1 MAENT
6 VLKEPLT
13 DGMIEAGAQLIRK
26 LDELRVEV
34 TAALWLLDT
43 EINEWRLLLASPLV
57 SREGRVVMYQM
68 IDRAIAQLDEHASAV
83 LFSAISLARENA
95 DLIKRLSATVRT
107 GSDID
112 RIRFSKNVADGH
124 FIEDAL
130 IYRST

>member
-68 IDRAIAQLDEHASAV
+68 IDRAIAQLDEHASAA

-112 RIRFSKNVADGH
+112 RIQFSKNVADGH